1 MRVEIPPSEFF
12 TFFFRNVQDSFAP
25 HVKAELQVTLET
37 EPGAARHLNPLLS
50 LPCSLISSVMP
61 SQGQKPQ
68 KLVLGET
75 SAIGSVKVRVDFVPS
90 EGLSKL
96 QLRGTMR
103 QQRLTE
109 TQAVQTKL
117 PH

>member
-1 MRVEIPPSEFF
+1 MVLESELGP
-12 TFFFRNVQDSFAP
+12 T
-25 HVKAELQVTLET
+25 
-37 EPGAARHLNPLLS
+37 RHLNPLSSLLS
-50 LPCSLISSVMP
+50 LPRSLISSVMP

-68 KLVLGET
+68 KLVLRET